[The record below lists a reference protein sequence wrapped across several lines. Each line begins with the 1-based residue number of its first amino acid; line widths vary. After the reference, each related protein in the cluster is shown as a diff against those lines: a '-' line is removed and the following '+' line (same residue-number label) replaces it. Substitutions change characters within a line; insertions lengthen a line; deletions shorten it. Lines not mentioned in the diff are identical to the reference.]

1 MGSDVDVALC
11 CGPQKKW
18 RSRGR
23 CSYAAEV
30 PTVGQK
36 RKVRGPHGG
45 PEKESPPGRTD
56 LVLPGIEVD
65 LDVAQP
71 LVRMQVCR
79 PEPIPLVGTTTSSLP
94 FSIKSGSHGSIHV
107 RSAG

>member
-11 CGPQKKW
+11 CGPQKKVAFTW
-18 RSRGR
+18 EMIVCYG
-23 CSYAAEV
+23 V
-30 PTVGQK
+30 PTVGRK

-45 PEKESPPGRTD
+45 PEKESSPGRTD

-71 LVRMQVCR
+71 FFLCQLYLVLSVTVYINIQYFPVWFYL
-79 PEPIPLVGTTTSSLP
+79 LVE
-94 FSIKSGSHGSIHV
+94 
-107 RSAG
+107 R